1 MGIEEFAF
9 GGVFKVEEILDP
21 LHSLVANIIDEIF
34 KLFCIGGGELTGMR
48 VNGSDEGGGGLVEV
62 GMQLFEMFVHL
73 RYRVYHILL
82 RNSN

>member
-1 MGIEEFAF
+1 M
-9 GGVFKVEEILDP
+9 FKVEEILDP

-62 GMQLFEMFVHL
+62 GM
-73 RYRVYHILL
+73 
-82 RNSN
+82 